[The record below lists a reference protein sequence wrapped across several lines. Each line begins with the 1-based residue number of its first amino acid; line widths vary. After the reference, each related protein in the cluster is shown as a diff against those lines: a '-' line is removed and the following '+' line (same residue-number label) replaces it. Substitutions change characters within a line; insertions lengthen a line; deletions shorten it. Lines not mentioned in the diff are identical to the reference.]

1 MNMNVEMKN
10 AVSVFRNQMFGEI
23 RILQESGKCLFC
35 GADVAKALGYKN
47 NRKALTDH
55 CRCVTKRYAP
65 HPQSPDKR
73 IEMAFIPEGDVYR
86 LIVHS
91 KLPNAVKFE
100 RWVFE
105 EVLPT
110 IRKYG
115 GYLGESL
122 MEQIQQ
128 DPNVLFRFAEAL
140 LKERKDNNALRK
152 ELLALK
158 PKAEFY
164 DAFVN
169 PGDCTNI
176 RATAK
181 ELNVPERLFCKYLQH
196 KKYLYRAPAGNLMPY
211 EAPFRRGFFI
221 VRDFYNHD
229 TGFFGCYTLFTPS
242 GKDEIRKQL
251 AEIRAWKKK

>member
-1 MNMNVEMKN
+1 MENMMASFSSKE
-10 AVSVFRNQMFGEI
+10 FGQI
-23 RILQESGKCLFC
+23 RVIQENGKCLFC
-35 GADVAKALGYKN
+35 GLDVAKALGYK
-47 NRKALTDH
+47 RPADAVTAH
-55 CRCVTKRYAP
+55 CKGSVIHR
-65 HPQSPDKR
+65 PQSPDKR

-128 DPNVLFRFAEAL
+128 DPDVLFRFAEAL

-211 EAPFRRGFFI
+211 AGPFRRGLFI
-221 VRDFYNHD
+221 VRDFYNRD
-229 TGFFGCYTLFTPS
+229 TGFFGCYTLFTPA
-242 GKDEIRKQL
+242 GKDELRRQL
-251 AEIRAWKKK
+251 AEIEAWQR

>member
-1 MNMNVEMKN
+1 MSTAPK
-10 AVSVFRNQMFGEI
+10 R
-23 RILQESGKCLFC
+23 
-35 GADVAKALGYKN
+35 DT
-47 NRKALTDH
+47 LTAGGMQ
-55 CRCVTKRYAP
+55 KL
-65 HPQSPDKR
+65 S
-73 IEMAFIPEGDVYR
+73 FIPEGDMYR

-128 DPNVLFRFAEAL
+128 DPDVLFRFAEAL

>member
-1 MNMNVEMKN
+1 MENMMASFSSKE
-10 AVSVFRNQMFGEI
+10 FGQI
-23 RILQESGKCLFC
+23 RVIQENGKCLFC
-35 GADVAKALGYKN
+35 GLDVAKALGYKN

-65 HPQSPDKR
+65 HPQSPNKT

-91 KLPNAVKFE
+91 KLPTAVRFE
-100 RWVFE
+100 RWVFD

-110 IRKYG
+110 IRKHG

-122 MEQIQQ
+122 LEQIER
-128 DPNVLFRFAEAL
+128 DPEILFRFADAL
-140 LKERKDNNALRK
+140 VKERRENKALRK
-152 ELLALK
+152 ELLNLK

-211 EAPFRRGFFI
+211 AGPFRRGFFI
-221 VRDFYNHD
+221 VRDFYNRD
-229 TGFFGCYTLFTPS
+229 TGFFGCYTLFTPA
-242 GKDEIRKQL
+242 GKDELRRQL
-251 AEIRAWKKK
+251 AEIEAWQR